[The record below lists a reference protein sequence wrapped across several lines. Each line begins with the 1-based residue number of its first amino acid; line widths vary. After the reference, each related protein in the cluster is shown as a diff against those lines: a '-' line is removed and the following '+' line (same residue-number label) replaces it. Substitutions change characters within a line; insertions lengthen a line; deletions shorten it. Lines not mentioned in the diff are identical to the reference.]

1 MRALNAWCRVN
12 GDKSIKSKVGVQISS
27 VNGADLRIRGIRGL
41 GERPW
46 LDESLP
52 VIRSA
57 LL

>member
-1 MRALNAWCRVN
+1 MPAAVLAVIKALKARRVFRFP
-12 GDKSIKSKVGVQISS
+12 
-27 VNGADLRIRGIRGL
+27 VNGADSRIRGIRGL